1 MKFWPGYHFRPR
13 EHWVN
18 DPNGLTEYKGTY
30 HLYYQYNPHG
40 DTWGDI
46 HWGHATSADLTHW
59 QERPVAMRPCTEK
72 GEIHCFSGSA
82 CKLRDGKPVFY
93 YTSVGEEQA
102 GRGCRNGA
110 EQWMAFPSPDMDTL
124 IQTDAYAMRAEMHG
138 GRDVREW
145 RDPCV
150 IPYHDGYLMVLGGCI
165 DNAHG
170 ACLLYTSEDGLHF
183 RYHSVLA
190 EDATGQD
197 ESWECPNFFPLGDK
211 YVMFYSPY
219 REVRYLL
226 GDLTEDLRFIPCAS
240 GVLDPSAREG
250 FYAPQ
255 TFEDEQGRRIII
267 GWSPD
272 EARGTWQGIQ
282 GWNGCFTLPKE
293 LYIENN
299 TLKMRTLPELQQL
312 KEAYLA
318 GEGELLPRQVGEQFV
333 LTVDDHLNAGDCVEA
348 DVLCSA
354 DGKTFTRVRV
364 TAEGDV
370 TILREHSTSFEGV
383 HTTPISRKIALPDGR
398 LHLELYVDHSMIEL
412 NCNGEWSTA
421 RVYPATDD
429 GFAAVRTKGTY
440 RIEKMRN
447 IKEDAS
453 R

>member
-46 HWGHATSADLTHW
+46 HRGHATSADLTHW

-102 GRGCRNGA
+102 GRGCRDGA

-150 IPYHDGYLMVLGGCI
+150 IPYHDGYLMVLGGRI

-190 EDATGQD
+190 EDTTGQD
-197 ESWECPNFFPLGDK
+197 ESWE
-211 YVMFYSPY
+211 S
-219 REVRYLL
+219 RWA
-226 GDLTEDLRFIPCAS
+226 T
-240 GVLDPSAREG
+240 
-250 FYAPQ
+250 
-255 TFEDEQGRRIII
+255 
-267 GWSPD
+267 
-272 EARGTWQGIQ
+272 
-282 GWNGCFTLPKE
+282 
-293 LYIENN
+293 
-299 TLKMRTLPELQQL
+299 
-312 KEAYLA
+312 
-318 GEGELLPRQVGEQFV
+318 
-333 LTVDDHLNAGDCVEA
+333 
-348 DVLCSA
+348 
-354 DGKTFTRVRV
+354 
-364 TAEGDV
+364 
-370 TILREHSTSFEGV
+370 ST
-383 HTTPISRKIALPDGR
+383 
-398 LHLELYVDHSMIEL
+398 
-412 NCNGEWSTA
+412 
-421 RVYPATDD
+421 
-429 GFAAVRTKGTY
+429 
-440 RIEKMRN
+440 
-447 IKEDAS
+447 
-453 R
+453 